1 MTSLRSRTRVCRHTV
16 VCGRLAGGMGPGA
29 IPGASP
35 FLLGAFFGEGCGV
48 LLRSA
53 ARRACVLLS
62 CRVGCVFPGWR
73 AWWVGW
79 RFGRLLRIFVLLWCC
94 LVAADGGRCVSPAAS
109 WCGGLVVREL
119 VVVCV
124 SMLTIK
130 GACCRVGRSARA
142 GLECRSRT
150 GGEAEAV
157 LDRYHEAVGVEPR
170 ITGDLQ
176 ALGLNL
182 WNLQFRVK
190 SVSGTVDKVLNRGK
204 RFDALYDVIRY
215 TSVSDVGDYYGDFNR
230 TISTLTAKGY
240 QVVEVTDF
248 WKLTEESRAKG
259 GYKGINVKMD
269 SPDGAHFELQFH
281 TPESLQAK
289 ESVHVLYER
298 LRRPDVTAA
307 EREEVCRAM
316 DATFSSLEMPVDVLT
331 ARR

>member
-1 MTSLRSRTRVCRHTV
+1 MALIFLVWCVIWNCCALWLLAPSGSL
-16 VCGRLAGGMGPGA
+16 
-29 IPGASP
+29 
-35 FLLGAFFGEGCGV
+35 CGV
-48 LLRSA
+48 LRAIKAL
-53 ARRACVLLS
+53 ACVLGCLRRESPRGARTARFS
-62 CRVGCVFPGWR
+62 CVFGARGVARFLWRRYFVAIVAVLLVGCPLAGARVFLTGGSRDGGCVRFHVNDQGRVLPCR
-73 AWWVGW
+73 AKHAC
-79 RFGRLLRIFVLLWCC
+79 RFG
-94 LVAADGGRCVSPAAS
+94 AS
-109 WCGGLVVREL
+109 FEN
-119 VVVCV
+119 
-124 SMLTIK
+124 
-130 GACCRVGRSARA
+130 
-142 GLECRSRT
+142 
-150 GGEAEAV
+150 GGEAESV

-190 SVSGTVDKVLNRGK
+190 SASGTVDKVLNRGK

-215 TSVSDVGDYYGDFNR
+215 TSVSGVGDYYEDFNR
-230 TISTLTAKGY
+230 TIRTLTAKGY

-316 DATFSSLEMPVDVLT
+316 DATFSGLEVPVDVLT

>member
-1 MTSLRSRTRVCRHTV
+1 MRVGLFAARKPARGACSVVSVRVVVARCCAVFAAVIFCCYRGCAPGWLR
-16 VCGRLAGGMGPGA
+16 
-29 IPGASP
+29 
-35 FLLGAFFGEGCGV
+35 GAF
-48 LLRSA
+48 
-53 ARRACVLLS
+53 S
-62 CRVGCVFPGWR
+62 CRVDCE
-73 AWWVGW
+73 
-79 RFGRLLRIFVLLWCC
+79 
-94 LVAADGGRCVSPAAS
+94 S
-109 WCGGLVVREL
+109 WL

-124 SMLTIK
+124 SMSTIK
-130 GACCRVGRSARA
+130 GACCRAGRSTRA
-142 GLECRSRT
+142 GLERRSRT
-150 GGEAEAV
+150 GGEAQTV
-157 LDRYHEAVGVEPR
+157 LDRYHEAVGAEPR

-190 SVSGTVDKVLNRGK
+190 SASGTVDKVLNRGK

-215 TSVSDVGDYYGDFNR
+215 TSVSGVGDYYEDFNR
-230 TISTLTAKGY
+230 TIRTLTAKGY

-281 TPESLQAK
+281 TPESLRAK

-298 LRRPDVTAA
+298 LRRSDVTAA

-316 DATFSSLEMPVDVLT
+316 DATFSGLEVPVDVLT

>member
-1 MTSLRSRTRVCRHTV
+1 M
-16 VCGRLAGGMGPGA
+16 
-29 IPGASP
+29 
-35 FLLGAFFGEGCGV
+35 
-48 LLRSA
+48 
-53 ARRACVLLS
+53 
-62 CRVGCVFPGWR
+62 
-73 AWWVGW
+73 
-79 RFGRLLRIFVLLWCC
+79 
-94 LVAADGGRCVSPAAS
+94 
-109 WCGGLVVREL
+109 
-119 VVVCV
+119 
-124 SMLTIK
+124 
-130 GACCRVGRSARA
+130 
-142 GLECRSRT
+142 
-150 GGEAEAV
+150 
-157 LDRYHEAVGVEPR
+157 GVEPR

-190 SVSGTVDKVLNRGK
+190 SASGTVDKVLNRGK

-215 TSVSDVGDYYGDFNR
+215 TSVSGVGDYYSDFNR
-230 TISTLTAKGY
+230 TIRTLTAKGY

-259 GYKGINVKMD
+259 GYKGVNVKMD

-316 DATFSSLEMPVDVLT
+316 DATFSSLDTPVDVLT

>member
-1 MTSLRSRTRVCRHTV
+1 MVAAVYFAYCVCFCLAWRVCYVR
-16 VCGRLAGGMGPGA
+16 AGGRMRFHVNNQGRVLPCRSKHA
-29 IPGASP
+29 CRFGAS
-35 FLLGAFFGEGCGV
+35 FEN
-48 LLRSA
+48 
-53 ARRACVLLS
+53 
-62 CRVGCVFPGWR
+62 
-73 AWWVGW
+73 
-79 RFGRLLRIFVLLWCC
+79 
-94 LVAADGGRCVSPAAS
+94 
-109 WCGGLVVREL
+109 
-119 VVVCV
+119 
-124 SMLTIK
+124 
-130 GACCRVGRSARA
+130 
-142 GLECRSRT
+142 
-150 GGEAEAV
+150 GGEAQTV

-190 SVSGTVDKVLNRGK
+190 SASGTVDKVLNRGK

-215 TSVSDVGDYYGDFNR
+215 TSVSDVGDYYSDFNR

-298 LRRPDVTAA
+298 LRRPDVTPA

-316 DATFSSLEMPVDVLT
+316 DATFSSLETPVDVLT

>member
-1 MTSLRSRTRVCRHTV
+1 MRFHVNNQGRVLPCRAKHA
-16 VCGRLAGGMGPGA
+16 CRF
-29 IPGASP
+29 GAS
-35 FLLGAFFGEGCGV
+35 FEN
-48 LLRSA
+48 
-53 ARRACVLLS
+53 
-62 CRVGCVFPGWR
+62 
-73 AWWVGW
+73 
-79 RFGRLLRIFVLLWCC
+79 
-94 LVAADGGRCVSPAAS
+94 
-109 WCGGLVVREL
+109 
-119 VVVCV
+119 
-124 SMLTIK
+124 
-130 GACCRVGRSARA
+130 
-142 GLECRSRT
+142 
-150 GGEAEAV
+150 GGEAQTV

-190 SVSGTVDKVLNRGK
+190 SASGTVDKVLNRGK

-215 TSVSDVGDYYGDFNR
+215 TSVSSVGDYYSDFNR

-281 TPESLQAK
+281 TPDSLRAK

-298 LRRPDVTAA
+298 LRRPDVTPT

-316 DATFSSLEMPVDVLT
+316 DATFSGLETPVDVLT

>member
-1 MTSLRSRTRVCRHTV
+1 MS
-16 VCGRLAGGMGPGA
+16 
-29 IPGASP
+29 
-35 FLLGAFFGEGCGV
+35 
-48 LLRSA
+48 
-53 ARRACVLLS
+53 
-62 CRVGCVFPGWR
+62 
-73 AWWVGW
+73 
-79 RFGRLLRIFVLLWCC
+79 
-94 LVAADGGRCVSPAAS
+94 
-109 WCGGLVVREL
+109 
-119 VVVCV
+119 
-124 SMLTIK
+124 TIK
-130 GACCRVGRSARA
+130 GACYRVGRSTRV
-142 GLECRSRT
+142 GLVRRLKM
-150 GGEAEAV
+150 GGAAQAV

-190 SVSGTVDKVLNRGK
+190 SASGTVDKVLNRGK

-215 TSVSDVGDYYGDFNR
+215 TSVSDVGDYYSDFNR

-298 LRRPDVTAA
+298 LRRPDVTPA

-316 DATFSSLEMPVDVLT
+316 DATFSGLEVPVDVLT

>member
-1 MTSLRSRTRVCRHTV
+1 MRVGSFASRKPARGAYSAFLVGFWELWWSRGVAWFLRWCYFVAIVAVSLV
-16 VCGRLAGGMGPGA
+16 VCPVAGARVFLTDGA
-29 IPGASP
+29 
-35 FLLGAFFGEGCGV
+35 
-48 LLRSA
+48 
-53 ARRACVLLS
+53 
-62 CRVGCVFPGWR
+62 RVGGRMRFHVNNQGRVLPCR
-73 AWWVGW
+73 AKHAC
-79 RFGRLLRIFVLLWCC
+79 RFG
-94 LVAADGGRCVSPAAS
+94 AAFENGGAAQ
-109 WCGGLVVREL
+109 
-119 VVVCV
+119 
-124 SMLTIK
+124 
-130 GACCRVGRSARA
+130 
-142 GLECRSRT
+142 
-150 GGEAEAV
+150 AV

-190 SVSGTVDKVLNRGK
+190 SASGTVDKVLNRGK

-215 TSVSDVGDYYGDFNR
+215 TSVSGVGDYYEDFNR
-230 TISTLTAKGY
+230 TIRTLTAKGY

-298 LRRPDVTAA
+298 LRRPDVTPA

-316 DATFSSLEMPVDVLT
+316 DATFSDLEVPVDVLT

>member
-16 VCGRLAGGMGPGA
+16 VCGRLTGGMGPGA

-35 FLLGAFFGEGCGV
+35 FLPSAFLGGVGFCCGAPPGAPAFCFPAVCG
-48 LLRSA
+48 
-53 ARRACVLLS
+53 ACFL
-62 CRVGCVFPGWR
+62 GGAPGGL
-73 AWWVGW
+73 AGVS
-79 RFGRLLRIFVLLWCC
+79 GRLLRIFVLLWCC
-94 LVAADGGRCVSPAAS
+94 LVASDGGRCVSPAAS

-124 SMLTIK
+124 SMSTIR
-130 GACCRVGRSARA
+130 GACCRAGRSTRV
-142 GLECRSRT
+142 GLVRRLRM

-190 SVSGTVDKVLNRGK
+190 SASGTVDKVLNRGK

-215 TSVSDVGDYYGDFNR
+215 TSVSSVSDYYGDYNR
-230 TISTLTAKGY
+230 TIRTLTAKGY

-289 ESVHVLYER
+289 EAVHVLYER

-316 DATFSSLEMPVDVLT
+316 DATFGGLEVPVDALT

>member
-1 MTSLRSRTRVCRHTV
+1 MRVGLFAARKPARGAYSAFLVGVWELWWSRGVARVLWRCYFVTIVAAPLV
-16 VCGRLAGGMGPGA
+16 VCSVAGARVLLTDWARVGGCMRFHVNNQGRVLPCRAKHA
-29 IPGASP
+29 CRFGAS
-35 FLLGAFFGEGCGV
+35 FEN
-48 LLRSA
+48 
-53 ARRACVLLS
+53 
-62 CRVGCVFPGWR
+62 
-73 AWWVGW
+73 
-79 RFGRLLRIFVLLWCC
+79 
-94 LVAADGGRCVSPAAS
+94 
-109 WCGGLVVREL
+109 
-119 VVVCV
+119 
-124 SMLTIK
+124 
-130 GACCRVGRSARA
+130 
-142 GLECRSRT
+142 
-150 GGEAEAV
+150 GGEAQAV
-157 LDRYHEAVGVEPR
+157 LERYHEAVGVEPR

-190 SVSGTVDKVLNRGK
+190 SASGTVDKVLNRGK

-215 TSVSDVGDYYGDFNR
+215 TSVSGVGDYYEDFNR
-230 TISTLTAKGY
+230 TIRTLTAKGY

-298 LRRPDVTAA
+298 LRRPDVTPA

-316 DATFSSLEMPVDVLT
+316 DATFSGLEVPVDVLT

>member
-1 MTSLRSRTRVCRHTV
+1 M
-16 VCGRLAGGMGPGA
+16 
-29 IPGASP
+29 
-35 FLLGAFFGEGCGV
+35 
-48 LLRSA
+48 
-53 ARRACVLLS
+53 
-62 CRVGCVFPGWR
+62 
-73 AWWVGW
+73 
-79 RFGRLLRIFVLLWCC
+79 
-94 LVAADGGRCVSPAAS
+94 
-109 WCGGLVVREL
+109 
-119 VVVCV
+119 VVCV
-124 SMLTIK
+124 FMSTIR
-130 GACCRVGRSARA
+130 GACCRVARSTRVGLARR
-142 GLECRSRT
+142 LRT
-150 GGEAEAV
+150 GGEAQAV
-157 LDRYHEAVGVEPR
+157 LDRYHEVVGVEPR

-190 SVSGTVDKVLNRGK
+190 SASGTVDKVLNRGK

-215 TSVSDVGDYYGDFNR
+215 TSVSDVGDYYSDFNR
-230 TISTLTAKGY
+230 AISTLTAKGY

-298 LRRPDVTAA
+298 LRRPDVTPA

>member
-1 MTSLRSRTRVCRHTV
+1 MRFHVNNQGRVLPCRAKRA
-16 VCGRLAGGMGPGA
+16 CRF
-29 IPGASP
+29 GAS
-35 FLLGAFFGEGCGV
+35 FEN
-48 LLRSA
+48 
-53 ARRACVLLS
+53 
-62 CRVGCVFPGWR
+62 
-73 AWWVGW
+73 
-79 RFGRLLRIFVLLWCC
+79 
-94 LVAADGGRCVSPAAS
+94 
-109 WCGGLVVREL
+109 
-119 VVVCV
+119 
-124 SMLTIK
+124 
-130 GACCRVGRSARA
+130 
-142 GLECRSRT
+142 
-150 GGEAEAV
+150 GGEAQTV
-157 LDRYHEAVGVEPR
+157 LDRYHEAVGAEPR

-190 SVSGTVDKVLNRGK
+190 SASGTVDKVLNRGK

-215 TSVSDVGDYYGDFNR
+215 TSVSGVGDYYEDFNR
-230 TISTLTAKGY
+230 TIRTLTAKGY

-298 LRRPDVTAA
+298 LRRPDVTPA

-316 DATFSSLEMPVDVLT
+316 DATFSSLEAPVDVLT